1 MDTFAENETPIQVLC
16 LQETWFENS
25 DNIDLGLFHID
36 NYHFVTK
43 NRYASAHGGLAY
55 YIHSNWNYKIKSDTV
70 DSPYWEEMYIEIY
83 DSTNP
88 KCKFTVGNMY
98 RPPHTATVQLTS
110 FIDYF
115 TDRLSL
121 LNVRETTVVC
131 GDFNINLLS
140 INSNEHYNTFFADT
154 LSSSFLPTI
163 TLPTQL
169 SNNSSLIDN
178 IFVNKHERLNFAGI
192 LNNEIS
198 DHQVIAVN
206 MNLTLPPQK
215 INYITVFSNS
225 DQSKI
230 NFKNDFESKSVY
242 DRLNHELD
250 ANPDENYSILET
262 AISDSMNAHL
272 EKKIVKFNRRK
283 HKQDPWITYAILNS
297 VNHKNRLYKR
307 LMKINRDTPLF
318 MTKKQEFNAYKNS
331 LRKVINLAKNYYF
344 STQFQKNK
352 GDGKK
357 TWETL
362 DNVLHR
368 KTSKSSPDAIQI
380 NDKLSTDK
388 TEMAD
393 SFNTYF
399 STICATSEIDNPNNV
414 PSHEVYL
421 NNPTEAEFNFEQI
434 DNVTVL
440 HYINKLKPSHSCG
453 HDNISSNVLKIIAM
467 EVSLCLTLIINQ
479 VLSTGQFQKNLKT
492 AKVIPIHKTG
502 EKSLMKNY
510 RPISILPVVSK
521 IIENVMHTQLTDYFT
536 LNKLFTSQQYGYREN
551 RSTELAALELMD
563 RNLDN
568 MNRNLTPVNV
578 YIDLSKAFDCLD
590 HNILLSKLKFYGLND
605 NAIKLLKNYLSDRN
619 QYVQLGN
626 TKSQL
631 HGISRGI
638 PQGSVMGPLLFNIV
652 INDLNA
658 ATKKFDLIMYADD
671 TTLISTLET
680 FGNTN
685 RPTEIENNIS
695 DEISKI
701 TTWLHSNKLKLNAS
715 KSKFMIFFKH
725 PKIIPKLNIWA
736 NGNQID
742 EVQEFNF
749 LGITI
754 DQNITW
760 TPHIRKISIKI
771 SRVIGV
777 LRKLK
782 YIFLQHIL
790 RLIYNSLIHPH
801 LIYGLNLWGFKH
813 KRITILQK
821 KAIRIL
827 AFRPYISHSTSAF
840 KELKIP
846 MLKDLYTIQLYKI
859 YYKNI
864 HNILPVYF
872 QRFLPNYKYH
882 CTCTHLSSIH

>member
-1 MDTFAENETPIQVLC
+1 
-16 LQETWFENS
+16 
-25 DNIDLGLFHID
+25 
-36 NYHFVTK
+36 
-43 NRYASAHGGLAY
+43 
-55 YIHSNWNYKIKSDTV
+55 
-70 DSPYWEEMYIEIY
+70 MYIEIY

-131 GDFNINLLS
+131 GDFNINLHS

-163 TLPTQL
+163 TLPTRL

-178 IFVNKHERLNFAGI
+178 IFLNKHERLNFAGI

-262 AISDSMNAHL
+262 TISDSMNAHL

-283 HKQDPWITYAILNS
+283 HKKDPWITYGILNS

-331 LRKVINLAKNYYF
+331 LRKIINLAKNYYF

-368 KTSKSSPDAIQI
+368 KTSKSLPDAIQI

-421 NNPTEAEFNFEQI
+421 NNPTEAEFYFEHI

-467 EVSLCLTLIINQ
+467 EVSPCLTLIINQ
-479 VLSTGQFQKNLKT
+479 VLSTGQFPKNLKT

-536 LNKLFTSQQYGYREN
+536 MNKLFTSQQYGYREN

-568 MNRNLTPVNV
+568 MDRNLTPVNV

-725 PKIIPKLNIWA
+725 PRIIPKLNIWA

-782 YIFLQHIL
+782 HIFPQHIL

-859 YYKNI
+859 YYNNI

-872 QRFLPNYKYH
+872 QRFLPNYNNGSAHDHNLRHQALRLPMTRKEYYVQSTKYQLFKLIRETPQLDLDR
-882 CTCTHLSSIH
+882 CLTSSLVQFVAYFKYKIIEAYNAVCNIRNCYVCQ

>member
-1 MDTFAENETPIQVLC
+1 M
-16 LQETWFENS
+16 
-25 DNIDLGLFHID
+25 
-36 NYHFVTK
+36 
-43 NRYASAHGGLAY
+43 
-55 YIHSNWNYKIKSDTV
+55 
-70 DSPYWEEMYIEIY
+70 
-83 DSTNP
+83 
-88 KCKFTVGNMY
+88 
-98 RPPHTATVQLTS
+98 
-110 FIDYF
+110 
-115 TDRLSL
+115 
-121 LNVRETTVVC
+121 
-131 GDFNINLLS
+131 
-140 INSNEHYNTFFADT
+140 
-154 LSSSFLPTI
+154 
-163 TLPTQL
+163 
-169 SNNSSLIDN
+169 
-178 IFVNKHERLNFAGI
+178 
-192 LNNEIS
+192 
-198 DHQVIAVN
+198 
-206 MNLTLPPQK
+206 
-215 INYITVFSNS
+215 
-225 DQSKI
+225 
-230 NFKNDFESKSVY
+230 
-242 DRLNHELD
+242 
-250 ANPDENYSILET
+250 
-262 AISDSMNAHL
+262 
-272 EKKIVKFNRRK
+272 
-283 HKQDPWITYAILNS
+283 
-297 VNHKNRLYKR
+297 
-307 LMKINRDTPLF
+307 
-318 MTKKQEFNAYKNS
+318 
-331 LRKVINLAKNYYF
+331 
-344 STQFQKNK
+344 
-352 GDGKK
+352 
-357 TWETL
+357 
-362 DNVLHR
+362 
-368 KTSKSSPDAIQI
+368 
-380 NDKLSTDK
+380 
-388 TEMAD
+388 
-393 SFNTYF
+393 
-399 STICATSEIDNPNNV
+399 
-414 PSHEVYL
+414 
-421 NNPTEAEFNFEQI
+421 
-434 DNVTVL
+434 
-440 HYINKLKPSHSCG
+440 
-453 HDNISSNVLKIIAM
+453 
-467 EVSLCLTLIINQ
+467 
-479 VLSTGQFQKNLKT
+479 
-492 AKVIPIHKTG
+492 
-502 EKSLMKNY
+502 
-510 RPISILPVVSK
+510 
-521 IIENVMHTQLTDYFT
+521 
-536 LNKLFTSQQYGYREN
+536 NKLFTSQQYGYREN

-725 PKIIPKLNIWA
+725 PRIIPKLNIWA

-782 YIFLQHIL
+782 HIFPQHIL

-872 QRFLPNYKYH
+872 QRFLPNYNNGSAHDHNLRHQALRLPMTRKEYYVQSTKYQLFKLIRETPQLDLDR
-882 CTCTHLSSIH
+882 CLTSSLVQFVAYFKYKIIEAYNAVCNIRNCYVCQ

>member
-1 MDTFAENETPIQVLC
+1 
-16 LQETWFENS
+16 
-25 DNIDLGLFHID
+25 
-36 NYHFVTK
+36 
-43 NRYASAHGGLAY
+43 
-55 YIHSNWNYKIKSDTV
+55 
-70 DSPYWEEMYIEIY
+70 MYIEIY

-163 TLPTQL
+163 TLPTRL

-262 AISDSMNAHL
+262 TISDSMNAHL

-283 HKQDPWITYAILNS
+283 HKKDPWITYGILNS

-331 LRKVINLAKNYYF
+331 LRKIINLAKNHYY

-421 NNPTEAEFNFEQI
+421 NNPTEAEFNFEHI

-467 EVSLCLTLIINQ
+467 EVSPCLTLIINQ
-479 VLSTGQFQKNLKT
+479 VLSTGQFPKNLKT

-536 LNKLFTSQQYGYREN
+536 MNKLFTSQQYGYREN

-725 PKIIPKLNIWA
+725 PRIIPKLNIWA

-782 YIFLQHIL
+782 HIFPQHIL

-872 QRFLPNYKYH
+872 QRFLPNYNNGSAHDHNLRHQALRLPMTRKEYYVQSTKYQLFKLIRETPQLDLDR
-882 CTCTHLSSIH
+882 CLTSSLVQFVAYFKYKIIEAYNAVCNIRNCYVCQ